1 MLQEHS
7 DSIGNWADIT
17 EDAFSKA
24 AEESESH
31 ISCDESK
38 RQNKIS
44 TDLGKER
51 GLQKNDLRNKLKR
64 NSLSCDESKQ
74 LTHTDMQTG
83 DSTIDVSPERK
94 CQKNDLRKKLNT
106 NRRTYDEECTP
117 EERGKG
123 FYRYKYTHR
132 PGDLSPLRS
141 PIERNKTCVTG
152 LDNKT
157 NDRFSSKRQSSYSKN
172 NHHNK
177 HSPTKYPRTKSMQD
191 TTSGGESFTQ
201 LDSDLESGTPA
212 FTRLN
217 FGLRSR
223 QSWSRRKLH
232 LPSENEESDDS
243 SKMMEEDAV
252 RLARREKDI
261 SYGKATDAYKQYVQ
275 IIPKNLRSRDFKLH
289 PRTPEKFKK
298 CSRRSWDSQVKIWKR
313 RLHTWAELHCKPSD
327 KEIITEMINSQESCE
342 STEMPPKQ
350 EMGSQESDEDLHL
363 SDDES
368 FLDCVDINFE
378 VTELME
384 DTVNLNDN

>member
-1 MLQEHS
+1 MTDLLQEHPDS
-7 DSIGNWADIT
+7 IGSIGNWADIT
-17 EDAFSKA
+17 EDAFTSSFSKA
-24 AEESESH
+24 AEESEC

-38 RQNKIS
+38 QQNKIS
-44 TDLGKER
+44 TDLEKER
-51 GLQKNDLRNKLKR
+51 VLQKNDLRNKLKR
-64 NSLSCDESKQ
+64 N
-74 LTHTDMQTG
+74 
-83 DSTIDVSPERK
+83 
-94 CQKNDLRKKLNT
+94 
-106 NRRTYDEECTP
+106 RTYDEECTP

-141 PIERNKTCVTG
+141 PIERNKTCVTE

-201 LDSDLESGTPA
+201 LDSDLESGTPV

-313 RLHTWAELHCKPSD
+313 RLHTWAELHCKPNN
-327 KEIITEMINSQESCE
+327 KEIITEIINSQESCE

-350 EMGSQESDEDLHL
+350 EMGSQESDDDLHL

-378 VTELME
+378 VAELME